1 MAQSS
6 CPGLPVGRRPRPRRE
21 AEPIAALPGFHSTV
35 FRTGVR
41 GRRAEQPL
49 RRHPEHYEIFPL
61 PAERGAEQKPGTIT
75 HAPVMETASSACLG
89 RLRRLA
95 VQDWLLREPNP
106 DSRWDRQI
114 GPSCPI
120 RDVNGTEF
128 WQHAARLGRGA
139 ALAAQAHVTSR
150 SGTRIAPER
159 GSATDAS
166 GVISETGLSA
176 AI

>member
-1 MAQSS
+1 MASVAAHRHTA
-6 CPGLPVGRRPRPRRE
+6 PVAPTPR
-21 AEPIAALPGFHSTV
+21 AEPNSLTPGGTRKRAKTAEAFTAA
-35 FRTGVR
+35 
-41 GRRAEQPL
+41 
-49 RRHPEHYEIFPL
+49 
-61 PAERGAEQKPGTIT
+61 
-75 HAPVMETASSACLG
+75 HAGQIASSACLG

-106 DSRWDRQI
+106 DGRWDRQI
-114 GPSCPI
+114 GSSCPVW
-120 RDVNGTEF
+120 DVNGTEF

-150 SGTRIAPER
+150 SGTPLAPER

-166 GVISETGLSA
+166 GVISETGISA